1 MKLLGKDQRQS
12 YGCGQG
18 ERNRL
23 RNPGD
28 RLRNQPASQLIY
40 VRRMRCRRL
49 IWICAVMLALT
60 VAYVGVFWSWW
71 SQSPTRVYVERG
83 REVRD
88 VDIHYNRF
96 FWKTDVIWIPAFW
109 WMEYIRGYKYISVAA
124 MEEQTIVTYS
134 R

>member
-1 MKLLGKDQRQS
+1 
-12 YGCGQG
+12 
-18 ERNRL
+18 
-23 RNPGD
+23 
-28 RLRNQPASQLIY
+28 
-40 VRRMRCRRL
+40 
-49 IWICAVMLALT
+49 MLALT